1 MGYST
6 TCSARKALITTL
18 GVVLTLSV
26 MWICRPNGRPMP
38 SSNWLTT
45 LSPVT
50 TMEPTLATVIA
61 TVLRYHRVR
70 ARNKKEKHGVPG
82 HGPMLGSQIKHVSNS
97 YHAPLFNVT
106 LNDSSIGQAGPVKQL
121 KVTYD
126 RKVPPETN
134 SSDVFMS
141 VRTTTAFHKTRLQ
154 LLLHTWLQT
163 VDPKQVDSQARP
175 HYWLC
180 MVASCIVILSSH
192 HATAPVHP
200 HNCRHTQ

>member
-1 MGYST
+1 M
-6 TCSARKALITTL
+6 TTL

-38 SSNWLTT
+38 SSSWLTT

-70 ARNKKEKHGVPG
+70 GRNKKEKHGVP
-82 HGPMLGSQIKHVSNS
+82 GPMLGSQIKHVSNS
-97 YHAPLFNVT
+97 YHPSLFNVT

-121 KVTYD
+121 KVTYN

-163 VDPKQVDSQARP
+163 VDPKQVDSQVRP
-175 HYWLC
+175 QALYGGIMHSINPFRP
-180 MVASCIVILSSH
+180 SCHS
-192 HATAPVHP
+192 
-200 HNCRHTQ
+200 